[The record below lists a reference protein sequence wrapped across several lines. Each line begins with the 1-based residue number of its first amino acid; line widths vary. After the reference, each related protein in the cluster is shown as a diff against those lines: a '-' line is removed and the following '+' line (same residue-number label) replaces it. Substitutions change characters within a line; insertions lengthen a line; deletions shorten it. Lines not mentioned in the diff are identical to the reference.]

1 MRVFAHL
8 GLVAIYGAAVMAAV
22 SYLQSGPSGSL
33 ENSYLVAGLIFI
45 LLLFCHG
52 ALVVFRVFAAMK
64 RRQDALEK
72 DIIQTLRK
80 VDDYDA
86 RLVEFNHVA
95 TQGFTKITSDLM
107 TEIRQLHRLVV
118 KAPVEKPSHSKE
130 ASKAAARL
138 ETLEGRVD
146 NLLGV
151 VKNAITDNRLDLH
164 VQPIVGLPNR
174 RAKFYECFVRV
185 RDENGD
191 IIFPLQ
197 FMDDAEASGLSSA
210 LDNLILFKCV
220 QMIRQLGPRR
230 PRVKFFYN
238 VSIASML
245 DRAFQSQFV
254 EFLCLNKEL
263 ASRLVFE
270 FDFGEFQENAEK
282 LGVALTQLS
291 EAGYQFSLEGVL
303 MDAVEP
309 AECAALN
316 IGFLKV
322 KAQELLKSE
331 GSGDILLSDLA
342 DHLERFNI
350 SLVATHVENEADAIR
365 LIENNLK
372 FGQGYLFGEPK
383 ETKLM
388 KANALSD
395 GECRVA

>member
-8 GLVAIYGAAVMAAV
+8 SLIVTYGAAVAAAV
-22 SYLQSGPSGSL
+22 SYWQQGLSEVHQ
-33 ENSYLVAGLIFI
+33 NSYLIAGLVFA

-52 ALVVFRVFAAMK
+52 ALVVFRVFSTMK

-95 TQGFTKITSDLM
+95 TQGFTKITTDLM
-107 TEIRQLHRLVV
+107 TEIRQLHQLVL
-118 KAPVEKPSHSKE
+118 KAPAEKPFQVNKSAGPGTHKIMDD
-130 ASKAAARL
+130 
-138 ETLEGRVD
+138 RVD
-146 NLLGV
+146 NLLAV
-151 VKNAITDNRLDLH
+151 VKNAISDNRLDLH

-238 VSIASML
+238 VSIASLL

-263 ASRLVFE
+263 ANRLVFE
-270 FDFGEFQENAEK
+270 FDFEEFQENAEK
-282 LGVALTQLS
+282 LGVALAQLR

-303 MDAVEP
+303 MGALKP
-309 AECAALN
+309 AECAELSVR
-316 IGFLKV
+316 FLKI
-322 KAQELLKSE
+322 KAQELLESE

-350 SLVATHVENEADAIR
+350 DLVATHVENEADAIR

-383 ETKLM
+383 EAKLT
-388 KANALSD
+388 KANKLSD
-395 GECRVA
+395 EQSRVA